1 MVAGQ
6 ILETNVYAKDL
17 DEAKDVFFA
26 RQPNGQ
32 IIQITKNFLWFS
44 PFRIACKG
52 DENMSEYVCMSNNCT
67 YCN

>member
-1 MVAGQ
+1 MKVLIRYMVAGQ

-32 IIQITKNFLWFS
+32 IIQITKNFL
-44 PFRIACKG
+44 
-52 DENMSEYVCMSNNCT
+52 
-67 YCN
+67 